1 MWRRRFSITRRRCAR
16 PATSPRSMA
25 AISRRRCVRRFY
37 KASESLTGRRAAFS
51 QPIEI
56 SWFSKPA
63 RSLLFWVQQTIS
75 PPKESPPMSIR
86 FLLAALVLA
95 LLHPALA
102 QASPIT
108 YTLTGDFSGTLAG
121 SSSTTTF
128 TNSPFTWTEQGDTAS
143 LTTTLDSFPAVQLS
157 TGTIQLPAIGATT
170 SPTMT
175 MYLAIAQAFGA
186 GGFVNLAD
194 NAGLSIL
201 DSNFFTYN
209 PTLAL
214 GPDNVAFNSGLA
226 FTTGLGTLDFTGG
239 SNLVFT
245 ADLGSSGGGN
255 NVPEPASLGLLLVG
269 LAGTFGFSFYRF
281 KRAVT
286 I

>member
-1 MWRRRFSITRRRCAR
+1 
-16 PATSPRSMA
+16 
-25 AISRRRCVRRFY
+25 
-37 KASESLTGRRAAFS
+37 
-51 QPIEI
+51 
-56 SWFSKPA
+56 
-63 RSLLFWVQQTIS
+63 
-75 PPKESPPMSIR
+75 MSIR

-102 QASPIT
+102 QAGPIT

-128 TNSPFTWTEQGDTAS
+128 TNSPFTWTEQGDTTS
-143 LTTTLDSFPAVQLS
+143 LTTTLDGFPAVQLS

-175 MYLAIAQAFGA
+175 MYLAIAQAFSA

-214 GPDNVAFNSGLA
+214 GPDNVAFNSWLA

-245 ADLGSSGGGN
+245 ADLGSSGGGGN
-255 NVPEPASLGLLLVG
+255 NVPEPASLGLLLISV
-269 LAGTFGFSFYRF
+269 AGTFGFSFYRF